1 LRRLTTPTLL
11 SDAPPLD
18 KGEFHEKAG
27 TQALPKMDA
36 MSTEDNSAL
45 RHKSDTLEGILE
57 EQLEP
62 VVSLLK
68 QVENRSLAERIN
80 APVIGA

>member
-1 LRRLTTPTLL
+1 
-11 SDAPPLD
+11 
-18 KGEFHEKAG
+18 
-27 TQALPKMDA
+27 

-45 RHKSDTLEGILE
+45 HHKSDTLKGILE

-62 VVSLLK
+62 VVSLLQ
-68 QVENRSLAERIN
+68 QVENRFLAERIN